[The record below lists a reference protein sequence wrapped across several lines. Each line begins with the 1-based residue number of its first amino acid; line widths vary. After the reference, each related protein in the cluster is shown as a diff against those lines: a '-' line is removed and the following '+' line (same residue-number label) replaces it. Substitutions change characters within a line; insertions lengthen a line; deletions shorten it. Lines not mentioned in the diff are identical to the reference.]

1 MTEFTKSKLKR
12 IIITTAIILIATA
25 GVIFW
30 RKGFSLPSWI
40 SWEEKELSYQGAVL
54 QLKDKTLVII
64 DDSYDKKILWES
76 EKDFLVSDVLTADID
91 RDGREEFMFLFWK
104 RGYYGRYKPFW
115 VKKDTSDF
123 TQHIFIY
130 RIEDGK
136 VIPVWRASK
145 MGVKVRDWSIS
156 ENNALK
162 ITSEKGEETLWIWN
176 EWGLERIK

>member
-1 MTEFTKSKLKR
+1 M
-12 IIITTAIILIATA
+12 
-25 GVIFW
+25 
-30 RKGFSLPSWI
+30 
-40 SWEEKELSYQGAVL
+40 

-123 TQHIFIY
+123 TQHIF
-130 RIEDGK
+130 
-136 VIPVWRASK
+136 
-145 MGVKVRDWSIS
+145 
-156 ENNALK
+156 NNALK